1 MGTLETVKIQMEQ
14 LQLLYVELR
23 NNTKSSIFNDTLGG
37 NFMIYNYE
45 LASQAQLTVSSE
57 RR

>member
-23 NNTKSSIFNDTLGG
+23 NNTKSSIFNDTLGA
-37 NFMIYNYE
+37 NFTIYNYE